1 MSDFYS
7 GPERRH
13 AEDGERIAVLETDM
27 AQLMD
32 GQRKII
38 ERLDRIS
45 DDLMKYRGFVH
56 GVIWIV
62 GGIGAGILAGWQFL
76 KDHIK

>member
-1 MSDFYS
+1 MSDFYA
-7 GPERRH
+7 GPERRQ

-56 GVIWIV
+56 GAIWVI
-62 GGIGAGILAGWQFL
+62 GGIGTGILAVWQFL
-76 KDHIK
+76 KDFVK